1 MAMHLMRIVLPDE
14 PGQLGAVA
22 TALGTQGAD
31 IVSVEIVGRENGS
44 VIDDFM
50 VQLAPDRLPDQVVSA
65 CLALPGVRVEWIAFY
80 PEGGTLQSDLEALDR
95 MTTRP
100 ARAAEILTD
109 SAVSVF
115 HAHWAVLV
123 ADVAGAPDQVHGTAQ
138 APELTGEQLAALT
151 PYDQVRAVSPAADW
165 LPGWRDVIVAI
176 APVPGDRAIVL
187 GRQGGPEFLP
197 SELARLGHLAAL
209 VPTRA

>member
-1 MAMHLMRIVLPDE
+1 MHLMRVVLPDE

-22 TALGTQGAD
+22 TAIGTQGAD
-31 IVSVEIVGRENGS
+31 IMAVEIVGRENGS

-50 VQLAPDRLPDQVVSA
+50 VELAPDKLPDQVVSA

-100 ARAAEILTD
+100 ERAAEILTD
-109 SAVSVF
+109 SAVPVF
-115 HAHWAVLV
+115 HAYWSVLV
-123 ADVAGAPDQVHGTAQ
+123 ADVTTTPRQVHATAQ
-138 APELTGEQLAALT
+138 APELSAEQLAALA
-151 PYDQVRAVSPAADW
+151 PYDRVRAENPADDW
-165 LPGWRDVIVAI
+165 LPGWRDVIVAVT
-176 APVPGDRAIVL
+176 PVPGDRAIVL

-197 SELARLGHLAAL
+197 SELARIGHLAAL
-209 VPTRA
+209 VPTPA